1 MNRFRFSAAPPRRR
15 RIIYLVPNLL
25 TALGFLCGF
34 FSNHLLNPRRL
45 FISCY
50 RHLFVCLFRQHRR
63 SRRPH
68 EPRPA
73 VTSGPTTI
81 PCLICSAS
89 AWHRPCSTTSGPLPI
104 RQPKWAG
111 RFGWAVAFLY
121 ASCAAL
127 RLARFNVQLEKSDK
141 RFFVGLPCPVAATFI
156 ASIQWMTVRQN
167 LPMELWFWLA
177 LGAMFAIAL
186 LMASNLPYFSFKT
199 LSFGP
204 RIPFSGLILVVGA
217 IALALFDPY
226 LCVFVALALYTFHGF
241 ALFGWKILRRRSSRN
256 RVAAEPKSL
265 GMTTP
270 TQVGGGT
277 GSKIAMAQLNAV
289 VGDPSANA
297 SALIKSLQQAQ
308 DDPPID
314 GFS

>member
-1 MNRFRFSAAPPRRR
+1 MSTLRSSAAPPRRR
-15 RIIYLVPNLL
+15 RIIYLVPNLF

-34 FSNHLLNPRRL
+34 FSIISSIRGDFSAAVIAIFLSAFFDNIDGRVARMTKTSSDFGAHYDSLSDLLCFGMAPALLYYQWAFVNPP
-45 FISCY
+45 SE
-50 RHLFVCLFRQHRR
+50 V
-63 SRRPH
+63 
-68 EPRPA
+68 
-73 VTSGPTTI
+73 
-81 PCLICSAS
+81 
-89 AWHRPCSTTSGPLPI
+89 
-104 RQPKWAG
+104 AG
-111 RFGWAVAFLY
+111 RFGWAIAFLY

-156 ASIQWMTVRQN
+156 ASIQWMTMRHN

-177 LGAMFAIAL
+177 LGAMLVVAL

-204 RIPFSGLILVVGA
+204 RISFSGLILVVGA

-256 RVAAEPKSL
+256 HPATEPK
-265 GMTTP
+265 TP
-270 TQVGGGT
+270 
-277 GSKIAMAQLNAV
+277 A
-289 VGDPSANA
+289 
-297 SALIKSLQQAQ
+297 
-308 DDPPID
+308 
-314 GFS
+314 